1 MKQVEN
7 TLYLLIHWPESQI
20 YMDTE
25 KYPNAEYALNGQ
37 GEPAG
42 SVFVPFEYVE
52 TENKWRIYHQFNDQ
66 FNKYPEEHIPTKQEI
81 EDTNDY
87 DSKNT
92 WEHLD
97 KFDNTHESES
107 EES

>member
-52 TENKWRIYHQFNDQ
+52 TENKWKIYHQFGEQFRFIKDVNDR
-66 FNKYPEEHIPTKQEI
+66 YPEEHIPTQQEI
-81 EDTNDY
+81 EDT
-87 DSKNT
+87 K
-92 WEHLD
+92 
-97 KFDNTHESES
+97 S

>member
-42 SVFVPFEYVE
+42 SVFVPFEYVK
-52 TENKWRIYHQFNDQ
+52 TENKWKIYHQFNDQ
-66 FNKYPEEHIPTKQEI
+66 FNKYQ
-81 EDTNDY
+81 DY

-107 EES
+107 EESE

>member
-1 MKQVEN
+1 MKQIEN

-42 SVFVPFEYVE
+42 SVFVPFEYVK
-52 TENKWRIYHQFNDQ
+52 TVNKWKIYHQSIDQ
-66 FNKYPEEHIPTKQEI
+66 FNKY
-81 EDTNDY
+81 
-87 DSKNT
+87 
-92 WEHLD
+92 LD
-97 KFDNTHESES
+97 KAIKQAEN
-107 EES
+107 EESKWVQ